1 MVRYGTLLYDLY
13 QKSKIIEVNPSKWFE
28 RFYRDPDKAT
38 GSWRGWSPAYAPS
51 AGPSIMA
58 LSPRGKK
65 QHKNQLE
72 PTSKN
77 IAYVSMSNTWVQLCI
92 YDVCCQLSVYLQ
104 NSYEL
109 LSPLIG
115 FALLPR
121 KEIVLGGPYRYT
133 WFRTYEDRGTNLCK
147 EKEDEWKG
155 EENKGRK
162 RKEGERKGKE
172 GERKGKGKET
182 EEERTW
188 GKGLYAIWG

>member
-13 QKSKIIEVNPSKWFE
+13 QKSKIIEVKPIEMVW

-147 EKEDEWKG
+147 EKRTNERERKIKG
-155 EENKGRK
+155 K
-162 RKEGERKGKE
+162 KGKE